1 MVPPCCLLP
10 SALGE
15 ITAQVADTRALTL
28 TDRYGLRTAI
38 LSAALDSTALDE
50 EERAAIDRLL
60 WATRRGLI
68 MSLEDI

>member
-1 MVPPCCLLP
+1 MVAPCCLLP

-15 ITAQVADTRALTL
+15 IMAQVADTRALTL

-38 LSAALDSTALDE
+38 LSSTLDD

-68 MSLEDI
+68 VPSPQ